1 MLHVRLPIN
10 MYYYMPFYANGFYE
24 QPPGF
29 GQDVFVPADLMKVVT
44 KVKVAAAES
53 ELIILRCKY

>member
-1 MLHVRLPIN
+1 MLHVRFLFN
-10 MYYYMPFYANGFYE
+10 VYYYMPFSANGFYE

-29 GQDVFVPADLMKVVT
+29 GQDVFVPADFMKVVT

-53 ELIILRCKY
+53 ELILESKY